1 VPSGASTGKHEALEL
16 RDGGKRYFG
25 KGVLNAVSN
34 VNKKLAQ
41 QLKGMDVRN
50 QEEID
55 SYMIDLDGMPNKS
68 NLGAN
73 AILGVSL
80 AVCKSGA
87 ISKKVPLY
95 EHIADI
101 SKAKLRLPVPSFNVI
116 NGGKHAQNKLDIQEF
131 MIFPVGAKS
140 FSEALRIGAEVYHT
154 LKGIIKEK
162 YGASSAN
169 VGDEGG
175 FAPNIS
181 STEEALGLL
190 TKAIEK
196 AGYTKEA
203 KICMDCAASEFF
215 SLDDWHYHFEAG
227 KLNNEE
233 MMARYIDMAKKY
245 PIASIEDPFDQDD
258 FDTPQRLVKAIGK
271 DVQIVGDDT
280 TVTNVNRIKT
290 AIDKKALNALLLKV
304 NQIGTVTEAI
314 NAAKLAQKAGWG
326 VMVSHRS
333 GDTEDSFIADLAVGI
348 GCGQIKSGAPC
359 RSERLAKYNQLLRIE
374 EEIGRKAKF
383 AGKEFREF

>member
-87 ISKKVPLY
+87 ISKKIPLY
-95 EHIADI
+95 ENIADI
-101 SKAKLRLPVPSFNVI
+101 AKAKLRLPVPSFNVI
-116 NGGKHAQNKLDIQEF
+116 NGGRHAQNKLDIQEF
-131 MIFPVGAKS
+131 MIFPCGAKS
-140 FSEALRIGAEVYHT
+140 FSEALRIGSEVYHT